1 MKGWKEEETEKNVA
15 YNSISMRKDDVF
27 EWYITIVSNMHCMC
41 LMSPKM
47 MQEYFFRTVVE

>member
-27 EWYITIVSNMHCMC
+27 EWYITIISNMHCMC